1 MTHRVVPLMYLLD
14 DRGVVGHG
22 TAGRSST
29 IQGILDPLRICVT
42 ALGKPCGKTSAEGD
56 RFRKPDPHVHLPI
69 RYDLRC

>member
-29 IQGILDPLRICVT
+29 IQGIESPCSAAGVVDPTEPSEISLDR
-42 ALGKPCGKTSAEGD
+42 
-56 RFRKPDPHVHLPI
+56 
-69 RYDLRC
+69 